1 MSKRYYEENFKK
13 QLVNIYNQGNHTYR
27 ELHEQYGV
35 SPSTIRQWVV
45 RYNNTESFNAKDN
58 LTEQEKE
65 LIELR
70 KRNKQLEMENDIL
83 KQAAL
88 LLGKKVDLIISNR
101 EKYSISAMC
110 KLLKVSRSL
119 VYYHLNNKESNSS
132 NEDSEIEKH
141 IIKIFHRSKNNY
153 GTRKIKVELE
163 NLGHQVSRRRIA
175 RIMKENALVSN
186 YTVAQ
191 YKVYSKGCNESKIS
205 NILDRQF
212 DNRYKL
218 EVAVSDLTYVRV
230 GSKWNYVCTL
240 VDLYN
245 REVIG
250 YSAGPNKDASLIEK
264 ALLRCRYPLKDI
276 KVFHSDRGREYD
288 NKKVDNILETFEI
301 ERSLSRKGNPYD
313 NAVIEAMNKVLK
325 VEFIYQNK
333 FETLEELEL
342 QLAEYIYWYNHIR
355 IHGSLGYISPIEYR
369 NKDSFKLAA

>member
-1 MSKRYYEENFKK
+1 
-13 QLVNIYNQGNHTYR
+13 
-27 ELHEQYGV
+27 
-35 SPSTIRQWVV
+35 
-45 RYNNTESFNAKDN
+45 
-58 LTEQEKE
+58 
-65 LIELR
+65 
-70 KRNKQLEMENDIL
+70 
-83 KQAAL
+83 
-88 LLGKKVDLIISNR
+88 
-101 EKYSISAMC
+101 MC

-264 ALLRCRYPLKDI
+264 ALLRCGYPLKDI

-288 NKKVDNILETFEI
+288 NKKIDNILETFEI
-301 ERSLSRKGNPYD
+301 ERYLSRKGNPYD

>member
-1 MSKRYYEENFKK
+1 
-13 QLVNIYNQGNHTYR
+13 
-27 ELHEQYGV
+27 
-35 SPSTIRQWVV
+35 
-45 RYNNTESFNAKDN
+45 
-58 LTEQEKE
+58 
-65 LIELR
+65 
-70 KRNKQLEMENDIL
+70 
-83 KQAAL
+83 
-88 LLGKKVDLIISNR
+88 
-101 EKYSISAMC
+101 MC

-119 VYYHLNNKESNSS
+119 VYYHLNNRESSYS
-132 NEDSEIEKH
+132 HEDSKIEKH

-163 NLGHQVSRRRIA
+163 KLGHQVSRRRIA

-191 YKVYSKGCNESKIS
+191 YKIHSQGCNESKVS
-205 NILDRQF
+205 NIIDRQF
-212 DNRYKL
+212 DNRAKL

-240 VDLYN
+240 VDLSN

-250 YSAGPNKDASLIEK
+250 YSVGPNKDASLIEK
-264 ALLRCRYPLKDI
+264 ALLRCRYSLKDI

-288 NKKVDNILETFEI
+288 NIKIDSILEAFEI

-313 NAVIEAMNKVLK
+313 NAVSEAMNKVLK

-333 FETLEELEL
+333 FESLDELEL

-369 NKDSFKLAA
+369 NKASLELAA